1 MFLISYFDF
10 LIRYYGFLFWFG
22 KYEITKHLSS
32 KILMVMSYT
41 CNNAPSRKK
50 RKEKHVDIR
59 KTCDHCKNLVC
70 LSSLYLQG
78 S

>member
-10 LIRYYGFLFWFG
+10 LIRNYGFLFWFG

-41 CNNAPSRKK
+41 CNNAPSRK
-50 RKEKHVDIR
+50 EK
-59 KTCDHCKNLVC
+59 KKAYSC
-70 LSSLYLQG
+70 
-78 S
+78 